1 MDKERYERTEL
12 EIIEFQSRD
21 VIMSSGFEE
30 DEVHE
35 MMP

>member
-1 MDKERYERTEL
+1 MDKERYEHTDL

-30 DEVHE
+30 DELHE
-35 MMP
+35 KMP